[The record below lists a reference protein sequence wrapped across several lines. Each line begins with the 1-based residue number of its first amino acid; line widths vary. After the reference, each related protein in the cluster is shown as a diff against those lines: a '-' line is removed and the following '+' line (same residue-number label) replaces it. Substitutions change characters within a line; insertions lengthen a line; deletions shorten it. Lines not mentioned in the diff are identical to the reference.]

1 MRIGVLTEVNTKVS
15 GAWHLVVLHVGT
27 TVFKEL
33 AKSIFRVEG
42 LKVAAADLS
51 KTFIFYRI
59 TWVYIQEDYNN
70 IKANYF
76 KKTIGNIFNRYGRQ
90 L

>member
-1 MRIGVLTEVNTKVS
+1 MRIGVLTVVNTKVFE
-15 GAWHLVVLHVGT
+15 AWHLVVFHVGT

-33 AKSIFRVEG
+33 VKSIFRVEG
-42 LKVAAADLS
+42 LKVEAADIS
-51 KTFIFYRI
+51 KAFIICRI
-59 TWVYIQEDYNN
+59 TWVYIQENHNN
-70 IKANYF
+70 IKVNYF